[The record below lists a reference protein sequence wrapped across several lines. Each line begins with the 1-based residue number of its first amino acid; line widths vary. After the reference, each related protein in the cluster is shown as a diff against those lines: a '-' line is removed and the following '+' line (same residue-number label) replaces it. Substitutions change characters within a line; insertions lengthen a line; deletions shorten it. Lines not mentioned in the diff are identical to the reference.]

1 MVKALIGIFLR
12 ERSEIMG
19 YKEFSKKLSN
29 SKGYSIFLIII
40 GVITLATGLGVTWSV
55 LVGIFA
61 IALGSYSLYKI
72 SKKSKTSV

>member
-1 MVKALIGIFLR
+1 MVKAPIGILLR
-12 ERSEIMG
+12 KRSEIMG

-40 GVITLATGLGVTWSV
+40 GVLTLVTGLGVIWSV
-55 LVGIFA
+55 LIGIFA

-72 SKKSKTSV
+72 SKKPKPV